1 MKKVVLALGVIAMVS
16 MTSCNKDKKVE
27 EGATEATEQAE
38 GTSEEGTE
46 EAASSIEVPE
56 FSTPEMN
63 EYAKEYAAYLEEVAE
78 VTKSGDAEK
87 IKELA
92 EKGKDWAAKSAEKL
106 KTMTPEDMQKWSEWA
121 SKIAQEQ
128 AAAMQK

>member
-16 MTSCNKDKKVE
+16 MTSCNKDKKAE

-38 GTSEEGTE
+38 GTAEEATE
-46 EAASSIEVPE
+46 ETASSIEVPE

-63 EYAKEYAAYLEEVAE
+63 EYAKEYAAYLEEVEE

-87 IKELA
+87 IKELTVKA
-92 EKGKDWAAKSAEKL
+92 QDWATKSAEKL
-106 KTMTPEDMQKWSEWA
+106 QGMTPEDTQKWSEWA

>member
-46 EAASSIEVPE
+46 ETASSIEVPE

-87 IKELA
+87 IKELTA
-92 EKGKDWAAKSAEKL
+92 KAQDWATKSAEKL
-106 KTMTPEDMQKWSEWA
+106 QGMTPEDRQKWSEWA